1 MSARAAAVLVA
12 AFVVFGARVDLQ
24 EPHAWKR

>member
-1 MSARAAAVLVA
+1 MKYAAAAAVLLTVLLRLDP
-12 AFVVFGARVDLQ
+12 GKLQ